1 MMMNKAG
8 GKDDENNVIKS
19 VMNVEGGSLRRG
31 AVDEVGRGGT
41 WGVGREKKGRTQGR
55 QGRRMDADGA

>member
-8 GKDDENNVIKS
+8 GKDDENIVMKS
-19 VMNVEGGSLRRG
+19 VMSVEGGSLRRG

-41 WGVGREKKGRTQGR
+41 
-55 QGRRMDADGA
+55 